1 MSNTLNHISNIT
13 TGQKYYTSGTNQ
25 TDYAVGDLLTGT
37 VLQGGEHP
45 VVEMNGTPV
54 QVRSNALKDAQTGDR
69 IYLRITVSNSSE
81 ITLKLIDQQEQ
92 SIYTRS
98 GTMQTEIRRNT
109 ARFVDTWNETCPDAD
124 TQAGQLKE
132 DAEEVSRSLSE
143 EERAKLRQMGI
154 EVSAS
159 NITFIKS
166 LLSQMRGKEQD
177 EQLQQAIDSVRKQ
190 IIIEQPDEHPEAFRM
205 VVGDTSFNLPDALNQ
220 LNDQLPLTKEQAV
233 YFIQNQASFSPD
245 ELYKSAYSSKSMPT
259 RKAISDE
266 DFAQLLPQIDRTL
279 QAAGLDITQEQHD
292 ASRFLLEYQLPVTT
306 DSLLTYQ
313 AVQDLNTNGFTM
325 DNLRT
330 HMEDLIA
337 ESAIS
342 TGASDTSITVSDM
355 KHLFENSDQYFPA
368 PSKVADAIMDD
379 LNRITD
385 TDMAAF
391 AASGLPYTLEAL
403 SAFSRQH
410 AATSGSNVSS
420 DVTSAATISNL
431 TAHRQLEELRLKM
444 TWSAGYALASEDLHI
459 RTRDLTQVVDA
470 LREQETAAYRQQMAA
485 DGILPTNT
493 EIALIQETS
502 HKLAELP
509 ALPAAA
515 IGRTWASGSFTIQR
529 LHADG
534 IQALSEYRTS
544 SQDALNSYETMMTT
558 PRSDM
563 GDSIHKAFR
572 NVDPILNE
580 LQLPVTEANAR
591 AVRILGYNR
600 MELTPENISQV
611 KAADQEVQTLIR
623 NLQPSVVLHL
633 VEDGINPLNMPI
645 QELNAIAEEYIADAD
660 VASDEK
666 YSTFLQKLDRCK
678 QISREERTGYI
689 GIYRLIDKI
698 TRSQGKDIGTLVR
711 NGQDLTLQNLLT
723 AHRSNRSTGMDTT
736 VDETF
741 GGIDV
746 QTAGTND
753 SVANDIQ
760 SQIER
765 GTQTAYRSQLVKSL
779 RDALSPDIIDSMV
792 QESASGVTLEEFL
805 DRIEKQLTTEVP
817 TGSSTPAAESMTEAM
832 ADHIPDLSAFDGTD
846 YQLMQDLQLLPTIN
860 NMEALLQLTKG
871 NGIFFQNLSNTIQSL
886 DGSADTAR
894 RKLSQLDEALSSP
907 EAMEAAYSDLAQT
920 ASTAAEATEQAG
932 TITARDIQALKQIR
946 SGLRILEKMS
956 RREQYQI
963 PMEMDGEWGVLHLSV
978 IQNSGKNRSL
988 QASLPTRQYGLLQAN
1003 LEWNGTDWDTTLT
1016 AERSEGVAFLEQN
1029 QDAFATALDA
1039 ITRTAASAGN
1049 TTSAG
1054 TTSPEAPDTAVDDK
1068 HPNSDTAPS
1077 TDEMYQIAK
1086 KLVVF
1091 FRHILK

>member
-1 MSNTLNHISNIT
+1 MSNTLNHISNTT
-13 TGQKYYTSGTNQ
+13 TGQNYYASGTNQ

-69 IYLRITVSNSSE
+69 IYLRITGSNSSE

-98 GTMQTEIRRNT
+98 GTMQTEIRCNT
-109 ARFVDTWNETCPDAD
+109 ARFVDTWNEACPDAD

-177 EQLQQAIDSVRKQ
+177 DQLQQAIDSVRKQ

-205 VVGDTSFNLPDALNQ
+205 VVGDTSFDLPDALKQ

-233 YFIQNQASFSPD
+233 YFIQNQAPFSPD
-245 ELYKSAYSSKSMPT
+245 ELYKSAFSSKSMPT
-259 RKAISDE
+259 RKPISDE
-266 DFAQLLPQIDRTL
+266 DFTQLLPQIDRTL

-292 ASRFLLEYQLPVTT
+292 AARFLLEYQLPVTT

-325 DNLRT
+325 DSLRT
-330 HMEDLIA
+330 HMEDFIA
-337 ESAIS
+337 ETEIS

-355 KHLFENSDQYFPA
+355 KHLFESSEQYFPA

-403 SAFSRQH
+403 SAFSRKR
-410 AATSGSNVSS
+410 AATSGSNVSFDNTS
-420 DVTSAATISNL
+420 DVTSAAAISDL
-431 TAHRQLEELRLKM
+431 TALRQLEELRLKM
-444 TWSAGYALASEDLHI
+444 TWSASYALASEDIHI

-470 LREQETAAYRQQMAA
+470 LREQEAVAYRQQMTT

-493 EIALIQETS
+493 EIALIQETN

-509 ALPAAA
+509 TLPAAA

-529 LHADG
+529 LHTDG
-534 IQALSEYRTS
+534 IQALSEYRAS
-544 SQDALNSYETMMTT
+544 SQDALSSYETMMTT

-572 NVDPILNE
+572 NVDSILRE

-591 AVRILGYNR
+591 AVRILGYNQ

-611 KAADQEVQTLIR
+611 KAADQEVQTLIQ

-645 QELNAIAEEYIADAD
+645 QELNALAEEYIADAD

-666 YSTFLQKLDRCK
+666 YSTFLQKLDRRK

-711 NGQDLTLQNLLT
+711 NGQNLTLQNLLT
-723 AHRSNRSTGMDTT
+723 AHRSNRSTGMDTI

-746 QTAGTND
+746 QTTY
-753 SVANDIQ
+753 Q
-760 SQIER
+760 
-765 GTQTAYRSQLVKSL
+765 SQLVKNL
-779 RDALSPDIIDSMV
+779 RDALSPDVIDSMV

-805 DRIEKQLTTEVP
+805 DRIEKQLTTE
-817 TGSSTPAAESMTEAM
+817 SMT
-832 ADHIPDLSAFDGTD
+832 DHTPDLSAFDGTD
-846 YQLMQDLQLLPTIN
+846 YQLMQDLQLLPSIN

-886 DGSADTAR
+886 DGSADTAHK
-894 RKLSQLDEALSSP
+894 KLSQLDEALSSP
-907 EAMEAAYSDLAQT
+907 ETMEAAYSDLEQT
-920 ASTAAEATEQAG
+920 AATAAETAEQAG

-946 SGLRILEKMS
+946 SGLRVLEKMS
-956 RREQYQI
+956 RHEQYQI
-963 PMEMDGEWGVLHLSV
+963 PMEMDGTWGVLHLSV

-1003 LEWNGTDWDTTLT
+1003 LEWNGADWDTTLT

-1029 QDAFATALDA
+1029 RDAFATALDA
-1039 ITRTAASAGN
+1039 ITRTTASAGN

-1054 TTSPEAPDTAVDDK
+1054 TTSPETPDTAVADRHSD
-1068 HPNSDTAPS
+1068 SDTAPS

>member
-1 MSNTLNHISNIT
+1 MPNTLNHISNTT
-13 TGQKYYTSGTNQ
+13 TGQNYYASGTNQ

-69 IYLRITVSNSSE
+69 IYLRITGSNSSE

-98 GTMQTEIRRNT
+98 GTMQTEIRCNT
-109 ARFVDTWNETCPDAD
+109 ARFVDTWNEACPDAD

-177 EQLQQAIDSVRKQ
+177 DQLQQAIDSVRKQ

-205 VVGDTSFNLPDALNQ
+205 VVGDTSFDLPDALKQ

-233 YFIQNQASFSPD
+233 YFIQNQAPFSPD
-245 ELYKSAYSSKSMPT
+245 ELYKSAFSSKSMPT
-259 RKAISDE
+259 RKPISDE
-266 DFAQLLPQIDRTL
+266 DFTQLLPQIDRTL
-279 QAAGLDITQEQHD
+279 QAAGLDITQEQHG
-292 ASRFLLEYQLPVTT
+292 AARFLLEYQLPVTT

-330 HMEDLIA
+330 HMEDFIA
-337 ESAIS
+337 ETEIS

-355 KHLFENSDQYFPA
+355 KHLFESSEQYFPA

-403 SAFSRQH
+403 SAFSRKR
-410 AATSGSNVSS
+410 AATSGSNVSFDNTS
-420 DVTSAATISNL
+420 DVTSAAAISDL
-431 TAHRQLEELRLKM
+431 TALRQLEELRLKM
-444 TWSAGYALASEDLHI
+444 TWSDSYALASEDIHI

-470 LREQETAAYRQQMAA
+470 LREQETAAYRQQMTT

-493 EIALIQETS
+493 EIALIQETN

-515 IGRTWASGSFTIQR
+515 IGRTWASGSFTIQQ
-529 LHADG
+529 LHTDG
-534 IQALSEYRTS
+534 IQALSEYRAS
-544 SQDALNSYETMMTT
+544 SQDALSSYETMMTT

-572 NVDPILNE
+572 NVDPILRE

-591 AVRILGYNR
+591 AVRILGYNQ

-611 KAADQEVQTLIR
+611 KAADQEVQTLIQ

-645 QELNAIAEEYIADAD
+645 QELNALAEEYIADAD

-666 YSTFLQKLDRCK
+666 YSTFLQKLDRRK

-711 NGQDLTLQNLLT
+711 NGQNLTLQNLLT
-723 AHRSNRSTGMDTT
+723 AHRSNRSTGMDTI

-746 QTAGTND
+746 QTTY
-753 SVANDIQ
+753 Q
-760 SQIER
+760 
-765 GTQTAYRSQLVKSL
+765 SQLVKNL
-779 RDALSPDIIDSMV
+779 RDALSPDVIDSMV

-805 DRIEKQLTTEVP
+805 DRIEKQLTTE
-817 TGSSTPAAESMTEAM
+817 SMT
-832 ADHIPDLSAFDGTD
+832 DHTPDLSAFDGTD
-846 YQLMQDLQLLPTIN
+846 YQLMQDLQLLPSIN

-886 DGSADTAR
+886 DGSADTAHK
-894 RKLSQLDEALSSP
+894 KLSQLDESLSSP
-907 EAMEAAYSDLAQT
+907 EAMEAAYSDLEQT
-920 ASTAAEATEQAG
+920 AAAAAETAEQAG

-956 RREQYQI
+956 RHEQYQI
-963 PMEMDGEWGVLHLSV
+963 PMEMDGTWGVLHLSV

-1003 LEWNGTDWDTTLT
+1003 LEWNGADWDTTLT

-1029 QDAFATALDA
+1029 RDAFATALDA
-1039 ITRTAASAGN
+1039 ITRTTASAGN
-1049 TTSAG
+1049 TTSTETTSAG
-1054 TTSPEAPDTAVDDK
+1054 TTSPETPDTAVDDR
-1068 HPNSDTAPS
+1068 HSDSDTAPS

>member
-1 MSNTLNHISNIT
+1 
-13 TGQKYYTSGTNQ
+13 
-25 TDYAVGDLLTGT
+25 
-37 VLQGGEHP
+37 
-45 VVEMNGTPV
+45 
-54 QVRSNALKDAQTGDR
+54 
-69 IYLRITVSNSSE
+69 
-81 ITLKLIDQQEQ
+81 
-92 SIYTRS
+92 
-98 GTMQTEIRRNT
+98 
-109 ARFVDTWNETCPDAD
+109 
-124 TQAGQLKE
+124 
-132 DAEEVSRSLSE
+132 
-143 EERAKLRQMGI
+143 
-154 EVSAS
+154 
-159 NITFIKS
+159 
-166 LLSQMRGKEQD
+166 
-177 EQLQQAIDSVRKQ
+177 
-190 IIIEQPDEHPEAFRM
+190 
-205 VVGDTSFNLPDALNQ
+205 
-220 LNDQLPLTKEQAV
+220 
-233 YFIQNQASFSPD
+233 
-245 ELYKSAYSSKSMPT
+245 MPT

-279 QAAGLDITQEQHD
+279 QAAGLDITQEQHN

-391 AASGLPYTLEAL
+391 TASGLPYTLEAL

-493 EIALIQETS
+493 EIALIQETN

-529 LHADG
+529 LHTDG

-544 SQDALNSYETMMTT
+544 SQDALSSYETMMTT

-666 YSTFLQKLDRCK
+666 YSTFLQKLDRRK

-746 QTAGTND
+746 QTADTND
-753 SVANDIQ
+753 SVTNDIQ

-765 GTQTAYRSQLVKSL
+765 GTQTAYQSQLVKSL

-805 DRIEKQLTTEVP
+805 DRIEKQLTTEAP
-817 TGSSTPAAESMTEAM
+817 TDSSTPAAESMT
-832 ADHIPDLSAFDGTD
+832 DHTPDLSAFDGTD

-886 DGSADTAR
+886 GGSADTAR

-907 EAMEAAYSDLAQT
+907 EAMEAAYSDLEQT

-956 RREQYQI
+956 RHEQYQI

-1029 QDAFATALDA
+1029 RDAFATALDA

-1049 TTSAG
+1049 ITSAG
-1054 TTSPEAPDTAVDDK
+1054 TTSPETTSPEAPDTAVDDK

>member
-1 MSNTLNHISNIT
+1 MPNTLNHISNTT
-13 TGQKYYTSGTNQ
+13 TGQNYYASGTNQ

-69 IYLRITVSNSSE
+69 IYLRITGSNSSE

-98 GTMQTEIRRNT
+98 GTMQTEIRCNT
-109 ARFVDTWNETCPDAD
+109 ARFVDTWNEACPDAD

-177 EQLQQAIDSVRKQ
+177 DQLQQAIDSVRKQ

-205 VVGDTSFNLPDALNQ
+205 VVGDTSFDLPDALKQ

-233 YFIQNQASFSPD
+233 YFIQNQAPFSPD
-245 ELYKSAYSSKSMPT
+245 ELYKSAFSSKSMPT
-259 RKAISDE
+259 RKPISDE
-266 DFAQLLPQIDRTL
+266 DFTQLLPQIDRTL

-292 ASRFLLEYQLPVTT
+292 AARFLLEYQLPVTT

-313 AVQDLNTNGFTM
+313 AVQDLNANGFTM
-325 DNLRT
+325 DSLRT
-330 HMEDLIA
+330 HMEDFIA
-337 ESAIS
+337 ETEIS

-355 KHLFENSDQYFPA
+355 KHLFESSEQYFPA

-410 AATSGSNVSS
+410 AATSGSNVSFDNTS
-420 DVTSAATISNL
+420 DVTSAAAISDL
-431 TAHRQLEELRLKM
+431 TALRQLEELRLKM
-444 TWSAGYALASEDLHI
+444 TWSASYALASEDIHI

-470 LREQETAAYRQQMAA
+470 LREQETAAYRQQMTT
-485 DGILPTNT
+485 DDILPTNT
-493 EIALIQETS
+493 EIALIQETN

-529 LHADG
+529 LHTDG
-534 IQALSEYRTS
+534 IQALSEYRAS
-544 SQDALNSYETMMTT
+544 SRDALSSYETMMTT

-572 NVDPILNE
+572 NVDPILRE

-591 AVRILGYNR
+591 AVRILGYNQ

-611 KAADQEVQTLIR
+611 KAADQEVQTLIQ

-645 QELNAIAEEYIADAD
+645 QELNALAEEYIADAD

-666 YSTFLQKLDRCK
+666 YSTFLQKLDRRK

-723 AHRSNRSTGMDTT
+723 AHRSNRSTGMDTI

-746 QTAGTND
+746 QTAY
-753 SVANDIQ
+753 Q
-760 SQIER
+760 
-765 GTQTAYRSQLVKSL
+765 SQLVRNL
-779 RDALSPDIIDSMV
+779 RDALSPDVIDSMV

-805 DRIEKQLTTEVP
+805 DRIEKQLTTE
-817 TGSSTPAAESMTEAM
+817 SMT
-832 ADHIPDLSAFDGTD
+832 DHTPDLSAFDGTD
-846 YQLMQDLQLLPTIN
+846 YQLMQDLQLLPSIN

-886 DGSADTAR
+886 DGSADTAHK
-894 RKLSQLDEALSSP
+894 KLSQLDEALSSP
-907 EAMEAAYSDLAQT
+907 EAMEAAYSDLEQT
-920 ASTAAEATEQAG
+920 AATAVETAEQAG

-956 RREQYQI
+956 RHEQYQI
-963 PMEMDGEWGVLHLSV
+963 PMEMDGEWGVLHLSI

-1003 LEWNGTDWDTTLT
+1003 LEWNGADWDTTLT

-1029 QDAFATALDA
+1029 RDAFATALDA
-1039 ITRTAASAGN
+1039 ITRATASAGN
-1049 TTSAG
+1049 TTSAE
-1054 TTSPEAPDTAVDDK
+1054 TTSPEAPDTAVADR
-1068 HPNSDTAPS
+1068 HPDSGTAPS

>member
-1 MSNTLNHISNIT
+1 MPNTLNHISNTT
-13 TGQKYYTSGTNQ
+13 TGQNYYASGTNQ

-69 IYLRITVSNSSE
+69 IYLRITGSNSSE

-98 GTMQTEIRRNT
+98 GTMQTEIRCNT
-109 ARFVDTWNETCPDAD
+109 ARFVDTWNEACPDAD

-177 EQLQQAIDSVRKQ
+177 DQLQQAIDSVRKQ

-205 VVGDTSFNLPDALNQ
+205 VVGDTSFDLPDALKQ

-233 YFIQNQASFSPD
+233 YFIQNQAPFSPD
-245 ELYKSAYSSKSMPT
+245 ELYKSAFSSKSMPT
-259 RKAISDE
+259 RKPISDE
-266 DFAQLLPQIDRTL
+266 DFTQLLPQIDRTL
-279 QAAGLDITQEQHD
+279 QAAELDITQKQHD
-292 ASRFLLEYQLPVTT
+292 AARFLLEYQLPVTT

-313 AVQDLNTNGFTM
+313 AVQDLNANGFTM
-325 DNLRT
+325 DSLRT
-330 HMEDLIA
+330 HMEDFIA
-337 ESAIS
+337 ETEIS

-355 KHLFENSDQYFPA
+355 KHLFESSEQYFPA

-403 SAFSRQH
+403 SAFSRKR
-410 AATSGSNVSS
+410 AATSGSNVSFDNTS
-420 DVTSAATISNL
+420 DVTSAAAISDL
-431 TAHRQLEELRLKM
+431 TALRQLEELRLKM
-444 TWSAGYALASEDLHI
+444 TWSASYALASEDIHI

-470 LREQETAAYRQQMAA
+470 LREQETVAYRQQMTT

-493 EIALIQETS
+493 EIALIQETN

-529 LHADG
+529 LHTDG
-534 IQALSEYRTS
+534 IQALSEYRAS
-544 SQDALNSYETMMTT
+544 SRDALNSYETMMTT

-572 NVDPILNE
+572 NVDPILRE

-591 AVRILGYNR
+591 AVRILGYNQ

-611 KAADQEVQTLIR
+611 KAADQEVQTLIQ

-645 QELNAIAEEYIADAD
+645 QELNALAEEYIADAD

-666 YSTFLQKLDRCK
+666 YSTFLQKLDRRK

-711 NGQDLTLQNLLT
+711 NGQNLTLQNLLT
-723 AHRSNRSTGMDTT
+723 AHRSNRSTGMDTI

-746 QTAGTND
+746 QTAY
-753 SVANDIQ
+753 Q
-760 SQIER
+760 
-765 GTQTAYRSQLVKSL
+765 SQLVRNL
-779 RDALSPDIIDSMV
+779 RDALSPDVIDSMV

-805 DRIEKQLTTEVP
+805 DRIEKQLTTEAPVD
-817 TGSSTPAAESMTEAM
+817 SSAPAAESMTESM
-832 ADHIPDLSAFDGTD
+832 ADHAPDLSAFDGTD
-846 YQLMQDLQLLPTIN
+846 YQLMQDLQLLPSIN

-886 DGSADTAR
+886 DGSADTAHK
-894 RKLSQLDEALSSP
+894 KLSQLDEALSSP
-907 EAMEAAYSDLAQT
+907 EAMEAAYSDLEQT
-920 ASTAAEATEQAG
+920 AATAAETAEQAG

-946 SGLRILEKMS
+946 SGLRVLEKMS
-956 RREQYQI
+956 RHEQYQI

-1003 LEWNGTDWDTTLT
+1003 LEWNGADWDTTLT

-1029 QDAFATALDA
+1029 RDAFATALDA
-1039 ITRTAASAGN
+1039 ITRTTASAGN
-1049 TTSAG
+1049 TTSAE
-1054 TTSPEAPDTAVDDK
+1054 TTSPEAPDTAVADRHSD
-1068 HPNSDTAPS
+1068 SDTAPS

>member
-1 MSNTLNHISNIT
+1 
-13 TGQKYYTSGTNQ
+13 
-25 TDYAVGDLLTGT
+25 
-37 VLQGGEHP
+37 
-45 VVEMNGTPV
+45 
-54 QVRSNALKDAQTGDR
+54 
-69 IYLRITVSNSSE
+69 
-81 ITLKLIDQQEQ
+81 
-92 SIYTRS
+92 
-98 GTMQTEIRRNT
+98 
-109 ARFVDTWNETCPDAD
+109 
-124 TQAGQLKE
+124 
-132 DAEEVSRSLSE
+132 
-143 EERAKLRQMGI
+143 
-154 EVSAS
+154 
-159 NITFIKS
+159 
-166 LLSQMRGKEQD
+166 
-177 EQLQQAIDSVRKQ
+177 
-190 IIIEQPDEHPEAFRM
+190 
-205 VVGDTSFNLPDALNQ
+205 
-220 LNDQLPLTKEQAV
+220 
-233 YFIQNQASFSPD
+233 
-245 ELYKSAYSSKSMPT
+245 
-259 RKAISDE
+259 
-266 DFAQLLPQIDRTL
+266 
-279 QAAGLDITQEQHD
+279 
-292 ASRFLLEYQLPVTT
+292 
-306 DSLLTYQ
+306 
-313 AVQDLNTNGFTM
+313 
-325 DNLRT
+325 
-330 HMEDLIA
+330 
-337 ESAIS
+337 
-342 TGASDTSITVSDM
+342 
-355 KHLFENSDQYFPA
+355 
-368 PSKVADAIMDD
+368 
-379 LNRITD
+379 
-385 TDMAAF
+385 
-391 AASGLPYTLEAL
+391 
-403 SAFSRQH
+403 
-410 AATSGSNVSS
+410 
-420 DVTSAATISNL
+420 
-431 TAHRQLEELRLKM
+431 
-444 TWSAGYALASEDLHI
+444 
-459 RTRDLTQVVDA
+459 
-470 LREQETAAYRQQMAA
+470 
-485 DGILPTNT
+485 
-493 EIALIQETS
+493 
-502 HKLAELP
+502 
-509 ALPAAA
+509 
-515 IGRTWASGSFTIQR
+515 
-529 LHADG
+529 
-534 IQALSEYRTS
+534 
-544 SQDALNSYETMMTT
+544 
-558 PRSDM
+558 
-563 GDSIHKAFR
+563 
-572 NVDPILNE
+572 
-580 LQLPVTEANAR
+580 
-591 AVRILGYNR
+591 

-611 KAADQEVQTLIR
+611 KTADQEVQTLIR

-666 YSTFLQKLDRCK
+666 YSTFLQKLDRRK

-711 NGQDLTLQNLLT
+711 NGQALTLQNLLT

-746 QTAGTND
+746 QTTGTND
-753 SVANDIQ
+753 SVTNDIQ

-765 GTQTAYRSQLVKSL
+765 GTQTAYQSQLVKSL

-805 DRIEKQLTTEVP
+805 DRIEKQLTTEAP
-817 TGSSTPAAESMTEAM
+817 TDSSTPAAESM
-832 ADHIPDLSAFDGTD
+832 ADHTPDLSAFDGTD

-886 DGSADTAR
+886 GGSADTAR

-907 EAMEAAYSDLAQT
+907 EAMEAAYSDLEQT
-920 ASTAAEATEQAG
+920 ASTATEAAEQAG

-956 RREQYQI
+956 RHEQYQI

-1029 QDAFATALDA
+1029 RDAFATALDA